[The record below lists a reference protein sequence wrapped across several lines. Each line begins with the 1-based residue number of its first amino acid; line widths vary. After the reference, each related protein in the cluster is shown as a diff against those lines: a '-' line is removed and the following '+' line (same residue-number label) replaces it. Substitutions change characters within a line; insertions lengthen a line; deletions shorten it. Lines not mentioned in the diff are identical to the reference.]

1 MTPRFSKR
9 LAATLAL
16 SLAASL
22 APVHAAAG
30 PAAARV
36 QAAPATLQM
45 GHVSIKAI
53 GNGPP
58 VILIPGLSSPRA
70 VWDGVAPDLAKTHRV
85 YLVQVNGFGGDDPR
99 SNLEPGILDGVVA
112 ELHAYIREYK
122 LQGAAVVGHS
132 MGGLVGMM
140 LAERH
145 PDDIGRLLVVDALP
159 FIGTIFGADSVDA
172 IEARAGQM
180 RDGIAATHGKP
191 AAAVTKDPGG
201 NMSITPE
208 GRMKVALW
216 GTQADP
222 RVVAQAM
229 YEDLTTDLRP
239 RLKAIAPPRFTVFYA
254 AGMGEARAKPF
265 WEGAYAGSRASLVA
279 FPRSY
284 HFIMLDEPD
293 AFRTALNDFLK

>member
-16 SLAASL
+16 GLTAAL
-22 APVHAAAG
+22 APIQAGAA
-30 PAAARV
+30 PAPRV
-36 QAAPATLQM
+36 QAAPDILQM
-45 GHVSIKAI
+45 GHVSIKVI
-53 GNGPP
+53 GKGPP

-132 MGGLVGMM
+132 MGGLVGMI

-145 PDDIGRLLVVDALP
+145 PDDIGRLLVIDALP
-159 FIGTIFGADSVDA
+159 FIGTIFGVDSVDA
-172 IEARAGQM
+172 IEARAAQM
-180 RDGIAATHGKP
+180 RDGIAATQGKP
-191 AAAVTKDPGG
+191 GGAITKDPGG

-216 GTQADP
+216 GTQADQ

-239 RLKAIAPPRFTVFYA
+239 KLKAIAPQRFTVFYA
-254 AGMGEARAKPF
+254 AGMGEAQAKPV
-265 WEGAYAGSRASLVA
+265 WEGAYAGSKATLVA

-284 HFIMLDEPD
+284 HFIMIDEPEP
-293 AFRTALNDFLK
+293 FRAALNDFLK

>member
-1 MTPRFSKR
+1 MTPRFSKK
-9 LAATLAL
+9 LAVTLAL
-16 SLAASL
+16 SLAATL
-22 APVHAAAG
+22 APAQAKAPV
-30 PAAARV
+30 AARV
-36 QAAPATLQM
+36 QAAPDILQM

-53 GNGPP
+53 GKGPP

-122 LQGAAVVGHS
+122 LQGTAVVGHS

-145 PDDIGRLLVVDALP
+145 PDDIGRLLVVDAMP
-159 FIGTIFGADSVDA
+159 FVGPVFGVDSVDA
-172 IEARAGQM
+172 IEPRAGQM
-180 RDGIAATHGKP
+180 RDAIAATHGRP
-191 AAAVTKDPGG
+191 AGAVTKDPGG
-201 NMSITPE
+201 NMSITAE

-239 RLKAIAPPRFTVFYA
+239 KIKAIAPSRFTVLYA
-254 AGMGEARAKPF
+254 AGMGGEQVKAL
-265 WEGAYAGSRASLVA
+265 WEGAYAGSRATLVA

-284 HFIMLDEPD
+284 HFIMIDEPD
-293 AFRTALNDFLK
+293 AFRTALTDFLK